1 MSEST
6 LESHSIQ
13 ELCEMYAQAREQI
26 ARGKE
31 DIALAPYAERM
42 ADVQSRQVSG
52 ERRRA
57 DGERAQK
64 IALDEI
70 NRRAGAAQS
79 NGSAA

>member
-6 LESHSIQ
+6 LESLSIQ
-13 ELCEMYAQAREQI
+13 ELCEMYSQARGQI

-42 ADVQSRQVSG
+42 SDVQSRQRSG

-57 DGERAQK
+57 DGERALQ

-70 NRRAGAAQS
+70 NRRAGQAQS
-79 NGSAA
+79 HGSTA